1 MRELVTGEAVVV
13 DLAEARLAS
22 RAAALALDVLVQI
35 GALLAALFGI
45 SALLGR
51 ADDQLLGALG
61 LVAVVGALLGYPVT
75 METLTRGRTLGKMAL
90 GLRAVRDDGGP
101 LRLRHALV
109 RGLVGILELWASAGG
124 IALIASLVSR
134 RGKRLG
140 DVFAGT
146 LVVRERTPDTGAG
159 PVPMPP
165 GYAGWAAGLQLTGL
179 PDHLALSARQLLARR
194 RQLSPPAWEATT
206 RELATAV
213 ANRVA
218 PAPPPGM
225 PADVYLAAVLAE
237 RRRRA
242 EGRAEGR
249 AESRPMGRPPPPG
262 SASAPPPAPAAAPL
276 PPTPPHQ
283 PPGDVGGF
291 APPG

>member
-1 MRELVTGEAVVV
+1 MKELVTGEAVVV

-22 RAAALALDVLVQI
+22 RAVALALDALVQAA
-35 GALLAALFGI
+35 ALLAAVFGI

-61 LVAVVGALLGYPVT
+61 LLAVVGALLGYPVT

-109 RGLVGILELWASAGG
+109 RGLVGIVELWATAGG
-124 IALIASLVSR
+124 VALIASLVSR

-159 PVPMPP
+159 PIPMPP
-165 GYAGWAAGLQLTGL
+165 GCAGWAAGLQLTGL

-194 RQLSPPAWEATT
+194 GQLRLQAWEATT
-206 RELATAV
+206 RQLATAV
-213 ANRVA
+213 AAQVS
-218 PAPPPGM
+218 PPPPPGM

-242 EGRAEGR
+242 EA
-249 AESRPMGRPPPPG
+249 RPVTGLPPPG
-262 SASAPPPAPAAAPL
+262 PAPAPAP
-276 PPTPPHQ
+276 PYQ
-283 PPGDVGGF
+283 SPGDAGGF

>member
-22 RAAALALDVLVQI
+22 RAAALALDALVQA

-51 ADDQLLGALG
+51 ADEQLLGALG
-61 LVAVVGALLGYPVT
+61 LVAIVGALLGYPVT

-109 RGLVGILELWASAGG
+109 RGLVGILELWATAGG
-124 IALIASLVSR
+124 VALIASLVSR

-159 PVPMPP
+159 PMPMPP
-165 GYAGWAAGLQLTGL
+165 GCAGWAAGLQLTGL

-194 RQLSPPAWEATT
+194 GQLSPPAWEATT

-213 ANRVA
+213 ADRVA

-225 PADVYLAAVLAE
+225 PADIYLAAVLAE

-242 EGRAEGR
+242 ESRAEGR
-249 AESRPMGRPPPPG
+249 PMSRPPPPG
-262 SASAPPPAPAAAPL
+262 SAPAQPPPPRNPRR
-276 PPTPPHQ
+276 PPPYQ